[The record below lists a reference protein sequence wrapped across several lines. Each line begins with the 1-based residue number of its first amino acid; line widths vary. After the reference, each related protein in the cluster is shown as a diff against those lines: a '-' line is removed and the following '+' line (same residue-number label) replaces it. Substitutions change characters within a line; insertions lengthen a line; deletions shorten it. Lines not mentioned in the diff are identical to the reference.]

1 MDTKWNST
9 GPDEGLEQFVAGEVR
24 EALKGAEDA
33 PGVVKLRVPGKTAG
47 KLRAAAGLLALVL
60 GVSLVLGSLGQTA
73 GRLAGGTDSSS
84 FGPGWRSADW
94 QETPAFRREMA
105 QRLQAFLSMA
115 TGSDLDWWGTASG
128 DTYLL
133 SGGGDTWYTWGSTD
147 TATEDATAEGGAA
160 PDADYVADQNLLY
173 QVFGPENELL
183 YSNVPAGAEIT
194 SGRELP
200 EGYNFHLVFRH
211 GEVQIRKDGEP
222 VDVYGDGF
230 YTEDALWDVPGYEN
244 FTAGEDVAGVTV
256 YMAVRQE
263 PVPYVQ
269 LSTDGGARFYNG
281 LYDTYQYI
289 REMQGFYVLRA
300 VLCVLGIACLAV
312 ARLLRT
318 DRRRAEARLAALT
331 RRVPREVWWLAAIL
345 ALLTMVFSVDPYT
358 GYSPFELWYYGW
370 MDSSLTDVLRL
381 LALLPANAAAL
392 LVLVWA
398 LWLRHITRK
407 NTEPDQRWSLL
418 RALSVRTR
426 KYPFQR
432 RLSRWNRLALVLI
445 CLPAVFWLLVLT
457 RILGISAYDA
467 LFWFTFLPL
476 LLSAAVL
483 CWILRKNAALARDI
497 GLLADQ
503 VTAIRDG
510 DLETPLDLPA
520 DADLRQTAEQ
530 LNGIQAGL
538 HRALA
543 EQTRSERM
551 KVELISNVSHDLK
564 TPLTSVLS
572 YAELLRQE
580 PLEGAAADYARIID
594 EKAHRLA
601 VMVQDVFEVS
611 KAASGQL
618 PVQPERLDFAKL
630 LRQTLAD
637 LEGPIS
643 KSGLTFRVDLPE
655 APVMITADGRRLYR
669 VFQNLIDNA
678 LKYAL
683 EGSRVYLTLK
693 VADGRAE
700 ASLRNTSREELP
712 DGVDLTAR
720 FVRGDASR
728 TDGGS
733 GLGLSIASSFTE
745 ACGGAFRVETLADL
759 FTAVVSFPLS
769 EEA

>member
-24 EALKGAEDA
+24 EALKGAKDA

-47 KLRAAAGLLALVL
+47 KLRAAVGLLALVL

-73 GRLAGGTDSSS
+73 GRLAGGADSSS

-147 TATEDATAEGGAA
+147 TATEDITAEDGAA
-160 PDADYVADQNLLY
+160 PDADYAADQNLLY
-173 QVFGPENELL
+173 QVIGPENELL

-244 FTAGEDVAGVTV
+244 FTAGEDVAGATV

-312 ARLLRT
+312 ARLLQT
-318 DRRRAEARLAALT
+318 DRRRAETRLAALT
-331 RRVPREVWWLAAIL
+331 RRVPGEAWWLAAIL
-345 ALLTMVFSVDPYT
+345 ALLTMVFSMDPYT
-358 GYSPFELWYYGW
+358 GCSPFELWYYGW

-392 LVLVWA
+392 LVLVWV
-398 LWLRHITRK
+398 LWLRHITR
-407 NTEPDQRWSLL
+407 TYR
-418 RALSVRTR
+418 RA
-426 KYPFQR
+426 
-432 RLSRWNRLALVLI
+432 
-445 CLPAVFWLLVLT
+445 
-457 RILGISAYDA
+457 
-467 LFWFTFLPL
+467 
-476 LLSAAVL
+476 
-483 CWILRKNAALARDI
+483 
-497 GLLADQ
+497 
-503 VTAIRDG
+503 
-510 DLETPLDLPA
+510 
-520 DADLRQTAEQ
+520 
-530 LNGIQAGL
+530 
-538 HRALA
+538 
-543 EQTRSERM
+543 
-551 KVELISNVSHDLK
+551 
-564 TPLTSVLS
+564 
-572 YAELLRQE
+572 
-580 PLEGAAADYARIID
+580 
-594 EKAHRLA
+594 
-601 VMVQDVFEVS
+601 
-611 KAASGQL
+611 
-618 PVQPERLDFAKL
+618 
-630 LRQTLAD
+630 
-637 LEGPIS
+637 
-643 KSGLTFRVDLPE
+643 
-655 APVMITADGRRLYR
+655 
-669 VFQNLIDNA
+669 
-678 LKYAL
+678 
-683 EGSRVYLTLK
+683 
-693 VADGRAE
+693 
-700 ASLRNTSREELP
+700 
-712 DGVDLTAR
+712 
-720 FVRGDASR
+720 
-728 TDGGS
+728 
-733 GLGLSIASSFTE
+733 
-745 ACGGAFRVETLADL
+745 
-759 FTAVVSFPLS
+759 
-769 EEA
+769 